1 MPTIADYIAE
11 YIRVLFAESD
21 DVYIEIQ
28 RNDLA
33 AKFGCAPS
41 QINYVL
47 ATRFTTQSGF
57 VVESRRGGG
66 GFIRIFKLSAEQPG
80 DLLRECYRRIGT
92 SISAADVRSII
103 VHLTEEQI
111 LSEREALMMYAAV
124 DDATLNLD
132 SAWRNRL
139 RANILKAMLASL
151 ARQCKRKGDADHD
164 LRKV

>member
-11 YIRVLFAESD
+11 HIKVLFNESD

-57 VVESRRGGG
+57 AVESRRGGG
-66 GFIRIFKLSAEQPG
+66 GFVRIFKLSAEQPG
-80 DLLRECYRRIGT
+80 DLLRECYHRIGS
-92 SISAADVRSII
+92 SITAPDARSII
-103 VHLTEEQI
+103 VRLRDEQI
-111 LSEREALMMYAAV
+111 ISEREAHLINVTV

-151 ARQCKRKGDADHD
+151 ARQCNAGGGS
-164 LRKV
+164 